1 MKVRQLR
8 KIQPYNTR
16 LYERGTRKLAVLW
29 KKDGKNRKVSNRG
42 TMEKKDS

>member
-1 MKVRQLR
+1 MKDRQLR

-16 LYERGTRKLAVLW
+16 LCERGTRKLTVLW
-29 KKDGKNRKVSNRG
+29 KKDGKNRKVCNGG